1 MSKGPTKIIALDI
14 STNTGYAIFED
25 DKLIAYD
32 VFTIKVVN
40 YKADVK
46 CFSDFPKE
54 YPDNFLLTAQKLADG
69 CMKVI
74 QEHQITKVIIEH
86 PEAGKQRL
94 SQRLLEWTHYA
105 LVLRLKEAGLDYRYL
120 LVHDWRC
127 QVNCYIKH
135 WPDYQ
140 KWNLKI
146 RAAKKVA
153 VPTKNGSICAKID
166 GKRVS
171 AINQKKLSIIIAN
184 EKYGIQIKNDNIADA
199 INIGRAAVELGVFA
213 ELPSK

>member
-1 MSKGPTKIIALDI
+1 M
-14 STNTGYAIFED
+14 N
-25 DKLIAYD
+25 
-32 VFTIKVVN
+32 
-40 YKADVK
+40 
-46 CFSDFPKE
+46 
-54 YPDNFLLTAQKLADG
+54 
-69 CMKVI
+69 
-74 QEHQITKVIIEH
+74 
-86 PEAGKQRL
+86 
-94 SQRLLEWTHYA
+94 
-105 LVLRLKEAGLDYRYL
+105 
-120 LVHDWRC
+120 
-127 QVNCYIKH
+127 
-135 WPDYQ
+135 YQ